1 MELHNIDFLATN
13 LFSKKFND
21 YVSDSH
27 SLSIEKINS
36 LSEKKKVSSDEREL
50 LSEVLT
56 DQYKGVSEIKK
67 VSDNFKSINKNYT
80 LFNIILLPFLY
91 FNHQL

>member
-27 SLSIEKINS
+27 SLSTEKIHS
-36 LSEKKKVSSDEREL
+36 LSEKKKVSSDDREL
-50 LSEVLT
+50 LSKVLM
-56 DQYKGVSEIKK
+56 DQYKGISEIKK
-67 VSDNFKSINKNYT
+67 LVIT
-80 LFNIILLPFLY
+80 LSQLKIQIRIL
-91 FNHQL
+91 

>member
-36 LSEKKKVSSDEREL
+36 FALAMEDHGEIWILKSS
-50 LSEVLT
+50 
-56 DQYKGVSEIKK
+56 
-67 VSDNFKSINKNYT
+67 N
-80 LFNIILLPFLY
+80 
-91 FNHQL
+91 

>member
-21 YVSDSH
+21 SVSDSH

-36 LSEKKKVSSDEREL
+36 LSEKKKLSSGNREL
-50 LSEVLT
+50 LSKVLV
-56 DQYKGVSEIKK
+56 DQYKGILEIKK
-67 VSDNFKSINKNYT
+67 VSDNIKSIKDLNTYSRK
-80 LFNIILLPFLY
+80 L
-91 FNHQL
+91 